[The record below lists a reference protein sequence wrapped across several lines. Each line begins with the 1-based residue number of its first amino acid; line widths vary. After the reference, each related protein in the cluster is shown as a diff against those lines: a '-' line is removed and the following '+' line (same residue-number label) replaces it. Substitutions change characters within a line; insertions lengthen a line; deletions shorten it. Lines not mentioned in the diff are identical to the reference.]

1 MTFCCDIYHDFFV
14 NLPFV
19 PAIPWHVK
27 AILSYTET
35 HLKDNITD
43 LLLDTLSAE
52 LGEGLL
58 NITLGAAEFLDLL
71 GSTAN
76 EGGGVEQSVEL
87 RDNGLEEL
95 RLTNTLDEVVVLAFQ
110 LDGSGS
116 LVGED
121 TNLLVGILARD
132 TLLDKS
138 HDDVLTALG

>member
-1 MTFCCDIYHDFFV
+1 ME
-14 NLPFV
+14 
-19 PAIPWHVK
+19 
-27 AILSYTET
+27 ET
-35 HLKDNITD
+35 HLKDNVTD
-43 LLLDTLSAE
+43 LLLDTLGAV

-58 NITLGAAEFLDLL
+58 DITLGTTELLDLL
-71 GSTAN
+71 GSATS
-76 EGGGVEQSVEL
+76 ESGGVEQRVKLSH
-87 RDNGLEEL
+87 DGLEE
-95 RLTNTLDEVVVLAFQ
+95 RCGTNTLDEVVVLAFQ